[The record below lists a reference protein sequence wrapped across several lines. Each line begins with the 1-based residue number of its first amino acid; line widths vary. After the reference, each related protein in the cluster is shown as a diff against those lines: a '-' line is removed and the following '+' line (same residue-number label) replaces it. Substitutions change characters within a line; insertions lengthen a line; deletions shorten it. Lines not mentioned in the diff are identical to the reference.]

1 MNLDTHIRGHFE
13 ESIEL
18 KRRIAQTLA
27 PQISRAG
34 EALAAA
40 LRNDRK
46 VLACGNGGSAAD
58 SQHFAAEMVGRFRI
72 DRQPLPAIALTT
84 DTSVITSIA
93 NDFAYDRVFVRQ
105 VEAFGRPGDVA
116 LGITTSG
123 RSPSVLEAL
132 AQARRQELTT
142 VALVGS
148 HSAGVDALADIT
160 IPVPAENTAR
170 IQEAHRTTL
179 HIICELIE
187 ERLESRGGRR

>member
-1 MNLDTHIRGHFE
+1 MADGSADAIAATVDAM
-13 ESIEL
+13 
-18 KRRIAQTLA
+18 RRSLSNGGKIL
-27 PQISRAG
+27 
-34 EALAAA
+34 
-40 LRNDRK
+40 
-46 VLACGNGGSAAD
+46 VFGNGGSAAD

-148 HSAGVDALADIT
+148 HIAGVNALADIS
-160 IPVPAENTAR
+160 IPVPAADTAR